1 MRDGAIISGSAF
13 AGVSRGAT
21 DWQCP
26 DPASCTVTF
35 FLGSLKDKIE
45 NMRQWKHMFSKM
57 FYCFRLPQIE
67 ATLLC
72 N

>member
-1 MRDGAIISGSAF
+1 MRDGAVISSSAF

-21 DWQCP
+21 GLQCP
-26 DPASCTVTF
+26 DPASCTFTL

-45 NMRQWKHMFSKM
+45 NMRQWEHMFSRM
-57 FYCFRLPQIE
+57 FCYFTLPQIE